1 MIRAIVLNMPQMPQC
16 LCLRHWSFLSTA
28 PPYLTMCALC
38 TGVVRVV
45 GHIVTINDCFGNSC
59 GLGWCYVVLVGV
71 YGVLDQDEDN
81 NTSRPF

>member
-1 MIRAIVLNMPQMPQC
+1 MPLFTALVLFV
-16 LCLRHWSFLSTA
+16 HSSTA

-71 YGVLDQDEDN
+71 YGVVDQDQDN